1 MMEDKKIYSRWAEKA
16 LLKRLNFMR
25 IICVLGAR
33 QTGKS
38 TMLQNSALQNAV
50 YKTLDNQAER
60 LNAEDPM
67 FFLSQNRDGLL
78 IIDEVQRE
86 PELILALKQVVDCDT
101 RPGQFVITGSADYR
115 NLPNA
120 NESLAGRA
128 GIVKMRP
135 LSQAEIR
142 GAEPDFLK
150 KLFNR
155 QFTLN
160 VKPEPLGK
168 IALFD
173 LVIRGGF
180 PEVQL
185 LSNNDFKHWF
195 KTYVHESIYR
205 ELVSINKIRKSP
217 KTVHQTIG
225 TLALSSCS
233 PKNFSVL
240 ADYVGLTRDTMENYC
255 RGLET
260 LFLMSEIP
268 AWNAKPTLALAKKSK
283 LVFADSGLMAYFMNI
298 NTPKQ
303 ILDGMTT
310 GDKRWG
316 KLVETW
322 VYNQIAPEIDL
333 HTNWRLS
340 HLRAR
345 ENQEIDFLIE
355 NENGDLLG
363 IEVKAAESLKADDFK
378 TLKWFEEK
386 HDGPTHFTGVVLY
399 AGHSV
404 IRISE
409 SLWGIP
415 MSLMWS

>member
-1 MMEDKKIYSRWAEKA
+1 MTDKKIYSRWAEKA

-38 TMLQNSALQNAV
+38 TMLQNGALQKAV

-67 FFLSQNRDGLL
+67 FFLSQNRNGLL
-78 IIDEVQRE
+78 IIDEVQRA
-86 PELILALKQVVDCDT
+86 PELILALKQVVDRDT

-115 NLPNA
+115 SLPNA

-135 LSQAEIR
+135 LTHAEMR
-142 GAEPDFLK
+142 GAEPNFLM

-155 QFTLN
+155 QFTLSD
-160 VKPEPLGK
+160 KPEPLGK
-168 IALFD
+168 LGLFD

-180 PEVQL
+180 PEVQTFPTEY
-185 LSNNDFKHWF
+185 LSEWF
-195 KTYVHESIYR
+195 SMYVENQILR
-205 ELVSINKIRKSP
+205 DMVSNSNVRSRPETIRKAITSM
-217 KTVHQTIG
+217 
-225 TLALSSCS
+225 ALNSCS
-233 PKNFSVL
+233 VKNLSDL
-240 ADYVGLTRDTMENYC
+240 CTDTGISRDTMENYC

-260 LFLMSEIP
+260 LFLMGEIP
-268 AWNAKPTLALAKKSK
+268 AWNAKPTLTLAKKSK

-303 ILDGMTT
+303 ILDGMAT

-333 HTNWRLS
+333 HANWRLS

-355 NENGDLLG
+355 NEKGDLLG
-363 IEVKAAESLKADDFK
+363 IEVKAAESLKSVDFK
-378 TLKWFEEK
+378 ALKWFQEK
-386 HDGPTHFTGVVLY
+386 HDGPTQFTGVVLY
-399 AGHSV
+399 AGDSV
-404 IRISE
+404 VRISE

>member
-1 MMEDKKIYSRWAEKA
+1 
-16 LLKRLNFMR
+16 
-25 IICVLGAR
+25 
-33 QTGKS
+33 
-38 TMLQNSALQNAV
+38 
-50 YKTLDNQAER
+50 
-60 LNAEDPM
+60 
-67 FFLSQNRDGLL
+67 
-78 IIDEVQRE
+78 
-86 PELILALKQVVDCDT
+86 
-101 RPGQFVITGSADYR
+101 
-115 NLPNA
+115 
-120 NESLAGRA
+120 
-128 GIVKMRP
+128 
-135 LSQAEIR
+135 
-142 GAEPDFLK
+142 
-150 KLFNR
+150 
-155 QFTLN
+155 
-160 VKPEPLGK
+160 
-168 IALFD
+168 
-173 LVIRGGF
+173 
-180 PEVQL
+180 
-185 LSNNDFKHWF
+185 
-195 KTYVHESIYR
+195 
-205 ELVSINKIRKSP
+205 
-217 KTVHQTIG
+217 
-225 TLALSSCS
+225 
-233 PKNFSVL
+233 
-240 ADYVGLTRDTMENYC
+240 MENYC
-255 RGLET
+255 RGLES

-378 TLKWFEEK
+378 ALKWFEKK
-386 HDGPTHFTGVVLY
+386 HEGPTQFTGVVLY

>member
-1 MMEDKKIYSRWAEKA
+1 MTDKRSP
-16 LLKRLNFMR
+16 L
-25 IICVLGAR
+25 
-33 QTGKS
+33 
-38 TMLQNSALQNAV
+38 
-50 YKTLDNQAER
+50 
-60 LNAEDPM
+60 
-67 FFLSQNRDGLL
+67 
-78 IIDEVQRE
+78 
-86 PELILALKQVVDCDT
+86 
-101 RPGQFVITGSADYR
+101 
-115 NLPNA
+115 NA
-120 NESLAGRA
+120 NESLAGHA
-128 GIVKMRP
+128 DIVRMRP
-135 LSQAEIR
+135 LSYAQMR
-142 GAEPDFLK
+142 GAKLDFLQ

-155 QFTLN
+155 QFKLSDQ
-160 VKPEPLGK
+160 PEPFGK
-168 IALFD
+168 LALFD

-180 PEVQL
+180 PSLQSLPVAE
-185 LSNNDFKHWF
+185 FKDWF
-195 KTYVHESIYR
+195 DDYVRDHIWRTMVAMY
-205 ELVSINKIRKSP
+205 KIRCRPKS
-217 KTVHQTIG
+217 VRQAIA

-233 PKNFSVL
+233 LKNWSEL
-240 ADYVGLTRDTMENYC
+240 SRLSGLTRDTMENYC

-260 LFLMSEIP
+260 LFLMGEIP

-303 ILDGMTT
+303 ILDGMAT

-333 HTNWRLS
+333 HANWRLS

-378 TLKWFEEK
+378 ALKWFQEK
-386 HDGPTHFTGVVLY
+386 HDGPTQFTGVVLY
-399 AGHSV
+399 AGDSV
-404 IRISE
+404 IRIND